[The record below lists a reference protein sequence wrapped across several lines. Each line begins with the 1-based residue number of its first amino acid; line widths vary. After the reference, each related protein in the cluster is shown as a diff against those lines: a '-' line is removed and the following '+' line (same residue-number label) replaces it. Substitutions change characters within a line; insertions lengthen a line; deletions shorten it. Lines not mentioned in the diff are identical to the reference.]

1 MCLFYRKGETD
12 SDSNHGSHGPHD
24 PAKAQQEQH
33 QQFLGDASA
42 ALPNFG
48 DIDTSVPFPEGI
60 TIDHIKSF
68 EKMYREHAEAIV
80 DVVVN
85 LQFSLI
91 EALWQGFWRN
101 QPPDQLTYVRIEAL
115 SIYYVNICLFIRAVN
130 STHINVKIILHLE
143 NNLFAGLIMIM
154 RSGYQKRNCIWSA
167 PMSLYSNGS
176 EKQITHFIKH

>member
-1 MCLFYRKGETD
+1 MHIILYMQLMLNFKPIYCDAFKLFLKMEWLSNHRKGETD

-101 QPPDQLTYVRIEAL
+101 QPPDQLT
-115 SIYYVNICLFIRAVN
+115 
-130 STHINVKIILHLE
+130 
-143 NNLFAGLIMIM
+143 
-154 RSGYQKRNCIWSA
+154 
-167 PMSLYSNGS
+167 
-176 EKQITHFIKH
+176 